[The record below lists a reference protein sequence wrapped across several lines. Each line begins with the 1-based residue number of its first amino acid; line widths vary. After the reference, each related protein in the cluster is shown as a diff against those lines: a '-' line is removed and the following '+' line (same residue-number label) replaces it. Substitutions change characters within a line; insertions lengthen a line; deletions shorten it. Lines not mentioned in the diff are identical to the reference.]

1 MGQLGESK
9 YIDLFNAEA
18 QKEFGKN
25 WNELNA
31 DDKQK
36 IASRVRAR
44 EAYQKVDPTKNK
56 EILRQKATEKKY
68 KDFATKFKKENGRVP
83 MLTEIRAG
91 VNGYAN
97 EAVKKYLKQSEYAT
111 PQQALKFK
119 KQVEAKDI
127 PDEMKDWFKKNY
139 PGKDWK
145 KNLDESQRSAAK
157 TKFENR
163 NNPRVL
169 ARDQYEKLDDF
180 LQKKKDSGKILFKG
194 GLEDI
199 AKEAKV
205 NLKATQV
212 GQYITSRFP
221 DEFVYRGSKISE
233 VPKIRKRVAELA
245 KTLSDKQIYEKLVEE
260 KLINPSDAKEK
271 VDYKNVKKLMASLQK
286 EGKIKNIIKNPT
298 SQYTPQEE
306 KFRDNLV
313 KKFIKE
319 NPDIDNAH
327 QIAKRIADNQNIKMS
342 STFVKSAVARLGL
355 DKELVSR
362 HAKLYPQVAALDKVL
377 KKNSRFILDN
387 NITGGEKFKFLSQ
400 KYAEATNQPLAKA
413 AGQLK
418 NRLEKLGGL
427 YQGTSDG
434 RYETKLYSSIKKP
447 IGFNDKFAGNLIE
460 IASQGKTELNNSA
473 IARMMGLPAKDN

>member
-169 ARDQYEKLDDF
+169 ARDEYKKLDNF
-180 LQKKKDSGKILFKG
+180 LQKKKDSGKTLFKG
-194 GLEDI
+194 GLGDI

-205 NLKATQV
+205 NLKAFQV
-212 GQYITSRFP
+212 GDYINSRFP

-233 VPKIRKRVAELA
+233 VPKIRKRVTELA

-286 EGKIKNIIKNPT
+286 EGKNC
-298 SQYTPQEE
+298 
-306 KFRDNLV
+306 FR
-313 KKFIKE
+313 
-319 NPDIDNAH
+319 
-327 QIAKRIADNQNIKMS
+327 S
-342 STFVKSAVARLGL
+342 GRL
-355 DKELVSR
+355 
-362 HAKLYPQVAALDKVL
+362 Y
-377 KKNSRFILDN
+377 
-387 NITGGEKFKFLSQ
+387 
-400 KYAEATNQPLAKA
+400 Y
-413 AGQLK
+413 
-418 NRLEKLGGL
+418 
-427 YQGTSDG
+427 
-434 RYETKLYSSIKKP
+434 
-447 IGFNDKFAGNLIE
+447 
-460 IASQGKTELNNSA
+460 
-473 IARMMGLPAKDN
+473 